1 MSEYFK
7 LKLLEALNV
16 LESVRRV
23 YAGLHSFLN
32 ISLMEARRRK
42 ASALRLRFSQ
52 SLASLRHRPSQAKV
66 RSTTHRLG
74 RTTKAFALIRALDDL
89 DVDLSH
95 DFLEGGAKQRTLI
108 SAIGVELQ
116 QERKH
121 AEHRHH
127 DQFATV
133 AILDVGR
140 VHDGVDQQALR
151 IDDNVPLLA
160 LDLLA
165 SVVPRRIV
173 GPPFSALLTLWESI
187 TAAVGL
193 ASRPIA
199 SRHFM

>member
-1 MSEYFK
+1 MVSPDGGSQFD
-7 LKLLEALNV
+7 L
-16 LESVRRV
+16 
-23 YAGLHSFLN
+23 
-32 ISLMEARRRK
+32 
-42 ASALRLRFSQ
+42 ALRVCPKSLCGIAELSQHEPDGGEAQEGERLSVEIFPILGKPSASSEPGKSSLDDPSPRQDDEGLR
-52 SLASLRHRPSQAKV
+52 
-66 RSTTHRLG
+66 
-74 RTTKAFALIRALDDL
+74 LIGALDDL

-95 DFLEGGAKQRTLI
+95 DFFDGGAKQRALI

-121 AEHRHH
+121 AEHRRH
-127 DQFATV
+127 DKFATV

-151 IDDNVPLLA
+151 IDDNVTLLA
-160 LDLLA
+160 LDLFA
-165 SVVPRRIV
+165 RVVPRRIV

-199 SRHFM
+199 PRHCM

>member
-1 MSEYFK
+1 MI
-7 LKLLEALNV
+7 
-16 LESVRRV
+16 
-23 YAGLHSFLN
+23 G
-32 ISLMEARRRK
+32 
-42 ASALRLRFSQ
+42 
-52 SLASLRHRPSQAKV
+52 
-66 RSTTHRLG
+66 
-74 RTTKAFALIRALDDL
+74 ALDDL

-95 DFLEGGAKQRTLI
+95 DFLEGGAKQRALI

-121 AEHRHH
+121 AEHRRH
-127 DQFATV
+127 DKFATV

-151 IDDNVPLLA
+151 IDDNVTLFA

-165 SVVPRRIV
+165 SVVSRRIV

-193 ASRPIA
+193 APRPIA